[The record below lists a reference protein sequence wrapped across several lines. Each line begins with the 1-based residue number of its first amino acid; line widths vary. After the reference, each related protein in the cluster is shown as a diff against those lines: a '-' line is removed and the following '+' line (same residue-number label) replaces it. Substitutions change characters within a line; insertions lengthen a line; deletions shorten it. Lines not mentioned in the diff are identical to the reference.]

1 MFANEKMFSATNKI
15 FSVSQ
20 KTAGA
25 APAIFVASTTI
36 KRSITCHSVLS
47 WDPANKRLKKLN

>member
-1 MFANEKMFSATNKI
+1 MFSAADKSFCATNKI

-20 KTAGA
+20 KTAGS

-36 KRSITCHSVLS
+36 
-47 WDPANKRLKKLN
+47 N